1 LAYKLYTVLC
11 IWHGFKNENIMK
23 KLLELVKNFEKR
35 NNISIAITV
44 MGDGSGSVSEFWDY
58 EELKEYQ
65 DIEELTDFLKNTQYL
80 LADDGRCVSP
90 VQTM

>member
-1 LAYKLYTVLC
+1 
-11 IWHGFKNENIMK
+11 MK

-35 NNISIAITV
+35 NNISIAITII
-44 MGDGSGSVSEFWDY
+44 GDGSGIVSEFWDY
-58 EELKEYQ
+58 EELKKYKN
-65 DIEELTDFLKNTQYL
+65 IEELTDFLKNTQYL

>member
-1 LAYKLYTVLC
+1 
-11 IWHGFKNENIMK
+11 
-23 KLLELVKNFEKR
+23 
-35 NNISIAITV
+35 

-58 EELKEYQ
+58 EELKEYK